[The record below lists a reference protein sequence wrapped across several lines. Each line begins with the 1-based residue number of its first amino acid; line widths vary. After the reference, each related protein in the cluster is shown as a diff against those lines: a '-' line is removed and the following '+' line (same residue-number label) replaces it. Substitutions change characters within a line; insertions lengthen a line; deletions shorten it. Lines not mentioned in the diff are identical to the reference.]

1 MKYKSRREK
10 KNPRLEIQ
18 ISTWKKKF
26 STWDK
31 NLDMEKKSRLEL
43 KHLKLN
49 KNDLDLNIETLTLK
63 KEFLTWIKNLDL
75 NRKISTTFV
84 QYGLP

>member
-1 MKYKSRREK
+1 MK
-10 KNPRLEIQ
+10 
-18 ISTWKKKF
+18 
-26 STWDK
+26 
-31 NLDMEKKSRLEL
+31 KKSRLEL

-63 KEFLTWIKNLDL
+63 KEFLTWKKNLDL